1 MYIYK
6 PHLSNCSRHPNYGI
20 LLSNTYSTHNVAI
33 TIILCSLT
41 IILYSN
47 RLLSFSVWLDLKNFT
62 NVLIFSVFIISLS
75 LVMFYGKL
83 DESHSSAT
91 PKVQWSAFLAAAACV
106 LQFCAGLLLTQ
117 T

>member
-6 PHLSNCSRHPNYGI
+6 PHLSNCSRHPNYGT

-33 TIILCSLT
+33 TIILCS